1 MCTLFVFA
9 HATDVGNA
17 ENGMFYEVANGVTV
31 YVFGYIKYSLFAL
44 KLSLSPIAEGHCNPV
59 PPK

>member
-31 YVFGYIKYSLFAL
+31 YVFGYKKKFVIRVEIITVADS
-44 KLSLSPIAEGHCNPV
+44 
-59 PPK
+59 